1 MKEIKTVKAPQ
12 AIGPY
17 SQAIGAGNLIF
28 CSGQIGVDPGTG
40 LLVSNEITS
49 QTKQALENVRQIL
62 VAANSNLTSVVRAEV
77 YLKNMSDYE
86 AMNEIYKQTFSVSP
100 KPARVTVEVARLPKD
115 ALIEIS
121 CIAWKEN
128 V

>member
-62 VAANSNLTSVVRAEV
+62 VAANSNLNSVVRSEV

-86 AMNEIYKQTFSVSP
+86 TMNEIYKQTFSASP